1 VLHKRIERRLK
12 IMIEEGFEEEVSS
25 LLDNYNIAQNHPI
38 RKSVNYKQMFSYLNN
53 ECDSN
58 TFFKK
63 SLYASR
69 QLAKRQMT
77 WLRSWDKFKDIEI
90 NELKLI
96 DDDFKKM
103 ISLL

>member
-1 VLHKRIERRLK
+1 
-12 IMIEEGFEEEVSS
+12 
-25 LLDNYNIAQNHPI
+25 
-38 RKSVNYKQMFSYLNN
+38 
-53 ECDSN
+53 
-58 TFFKK
+58 
-63 SLYASR
+63 
-69 QLAKRQMT
+69 MT